1 MEASSQSSTFEETK
15 ATTAE
20 TAKLPY
26 TTYRDYFDD
35 SYKVTLTQYMFLIV
49 RINSQSSRFLADS

>member
-1 MEASSQSSTFEETK
+1 MEASSQSSTVEETK
-15 ATTAE
+15 TTAAE

-35 SYKVTLTQYMFLIV
+35 SYKVTLIQ
-49 RINSQSSRFLADS
+49 